1 MKPYEK
7 TIRDYKKSTQKSCIR
22 EEAVRRTVEACRSTL
37 QEQSLQEKWER
48 TSYFEFLYE
57 QARFIKKR
65 WWLLQGSALAFL
77 WFWMS
82 RYAQDFAEMT
92 RLMGVIA
99 VVFVILIVPELWKNR
114 KHGVGEI
121 ELASVYNLRQI
132 STARVLIFAT
142 ADLGMMLLFILAVHQ
157 TMTLSIYELGVN
169 FVLPVNVAGCICFR
183 ILRSRWGESE
193 YLAVFLCLVW
203 TGIWVT
209 IIARDAVYLRVAE
222 PVWGAV
228 AIATLGYLVFCIQ
241 KWLQFDERRLEGYA
255 DGITM

>member
-7 TIRDYKKSTQKSCIR
+7 TIRDYKKSIQESCIR

-37 QEQSLQEKWER
+37 QEQPLQEKWER

-142 ADLGMMLLFILAVHQ
+142 ADLGMMLLFILAAHQ

-203 TGIWVT
+203 TGTWVT

-228 AIATLGYLVFCIQ
+228 TIATLGYLVFCIR
-241 KWLQFDERRLEGYA
+241 KSLQFDKTRLEGYA